1 MYSPAQSLDEILCLF
16 LHRAWGP
23 QTRPLEKGLAAVSGP
38 TGEEV
43 SDVGTGWGLLYHLYD
58 QAATLHRWRKEG

>member
-1 MYSPAQSLDEILCLF
+1 MGSTDE
-16 LHRAWGP
+16 A
-23 QTRPLEKGLAAVSGP
+23 LEKGLAAVSGP

-43 SDVGTGWGLLYHLYD
+43 SDIGMGWGLYD